1 MKLVQFIE
9 FLRNRLKT
17 VVRICF
23 GLLALLILLDAVLVN
38 KEPAHA
44 KIEQIEH
51 LPAFWSVFGF
61 LGCVAIVIGSKWFG
75 HAGIMTR
82 EDYYDE

>member
-17 VVRICF
+17 VIRICF
-23 GLLALLILLDAVLVN
+23 GLLALLILLDALLVD
-38 KEPAHA
+38 KEHA
-44 KIEQIEH
+44 NTTLER

-61 LGCVAIVIGSKWFG
+61 LGCVLIIIASKWFG